1 MNPRMFIIC
10 LLLASLAAPSRTV
23 DHAKFRTCAQ
33 SGFCTRCRSDSS
45 GLNYRLDPETLRVVG
60 TTVEALLVSEKGV
73 QFRLE
78 LESLSSGSF
87 RFALREAF
95 PLHARFSPAEQILLP
110 NLERQTLRIKSSDKD
125 GVILESGEN
134 ELHVSNSPFLVQ
146 VFSGGVRTLSLN
158 ARNLLRFEETRK
170 KASESEGVPE
180 GKSEEED
187 WVLPW
192 EESFGGNTDSKP
204 WGPQAV
210 ALDIRFHDSKHVYG
224 IPEHADRF
232 SLEDTVGKEPYRLYN
247 LDVFEYEVWSPM
259 ALYAAVPFMMGHNK
273 QRSSGVF
280 WMNAAETWIDVKK
293 SGGGVLDSLAGL
305 VSPSAPFVDTHWM
318 SEAGILEVFLLL
330 GPGPKEVSKQYGAL
344 TGNTP
349 LPHMFSLAYHQC
361 RWNYNDQKDVHEVET
376 QFDKHDIPMDVMWLD
391 IEHTDGK
398 KYFTWDP
405 VKFSDPLTM
414 THNLTAHGRKLV
426 TIVDP
431 HIKKD
436 SDYWVHQELT
446 SLGLYTKNLEGKD
459 YEGWCWPGA
468 SYYPDF
474 LNPAAQEYF
483 AKQYAL
489 DKYVGSTLDTY
500 TWNDMNEPSVF
511 NGPEVTMPKDL
522 IHHGDHEHREI
533 HNMYGHLYLMSTHQ
547 GHLLR
552 SQNKLRPYI
561 LTRSA
566 FAGSQRYTS
575 IWTGDNTAEWSHV
588 EASVPMCLSL
598 GISGLSQCGSD
609 VGGFFGNPDGEM
621 FARWYQAAAFQP
633 FFRSHAHIDTKRR
646 EPWLFPKELKHI
658 RNAIRLR
665 YSYLPLW
672 YTLFYEG
679 ELSGV
684 PPMRPLFYEFP
695 QDEESFGLDKEH
707 LVGDALLVRPVVNPG
722 VSSVDVYFPP
732 NSIWYDIFTHK
743 PTSAHGNINVPVTMD
758 SIPVYQRGGSIIPKK
773 ERVRRS
779 SKLMAQDPYT
789 LVVALD
795 QNQSAEGRLFIDDGE
810 SYAYRNGEH
819 LYIKFT
825 FANKVLSGH
834 LLESPGYKTSSWL
847 ERVIIMGL
855 KDSPNKITVS
865 SPLIGEIDAEF
876 TYKEGGVLTIRKP
889 SPNIA
894 EEWSITLH

>member
-1 MNPRMFIIC
+1 MKFTGIPPFNKRPPRHSVLANERRLGERVTSPWAFSPHLPIQRPRRRMNPRMFIIC

-60 TTVEALLVSEKGV
+60 TTVEALL
-73 QFRLE
+73 FRLE

-95 PLHARFSPAEQILLP
+95 PLHARFSPAEHILLP

-134 ELHVSNSPFLVQ
+134 ELHVSNSP
-146 VFSGGVRTLSLN
+146 TLSLN

-170 KASESEGVPE
+170 KASESEG
-180 GKSEEED
+180 GGLGSSLGG
-187 WVLPW
+187 VLW
-192 EESFGGNTDSKP
+192 REHGLQAV
-204 WGPQAV
+204 GPQAV

-474 LNPAAQEYF
+474 LNLPP
-483 AKQYAL
+483 K
-489 DKYVGSTLDTY
+489 STLQNSTLWIN
-500 TWNDMNEPSVF
+500 TVF

-533 HNMYGHLYLMSTHQ
+533 HNMTPPPLP
-547 GHLLR
+547 
-552 SQNKLRPYI
+552 NKLRPYI

-795 QNQSAEGRLFIDDGE
+795 ENQSAEGRLFIDDGE